1 MKTGNISEGSNASSG
16 IRNELEP
23 LLIARTRNIPFRIAI
38 GTNKSPKTVIYQ
50 AFAGFTTIEA

>member
-1 MKTGNISEGSNASSG
+1 MNISEGSNASSG